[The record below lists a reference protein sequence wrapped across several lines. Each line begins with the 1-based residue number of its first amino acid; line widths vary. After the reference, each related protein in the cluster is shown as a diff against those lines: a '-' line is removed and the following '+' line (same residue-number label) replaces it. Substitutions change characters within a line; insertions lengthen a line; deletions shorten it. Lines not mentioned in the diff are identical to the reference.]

1 MELDDI
7 YELRTVFGAFF
18 ISEESYNE
26 IKNALPNLE
35 GKEKFQTIHI
45 KTNDGGDVDL
55 ILNCQTVILHSTK
68 EIRQNYRDFIDK
80 FQEEGQPETGFTPPQ
95 NRSRLV
101 Q

>member
-1 MELDDI
+1 MELNDI
-7 YELRTVFGAFF
+7 WELRTVFGAFF
-18 ISEESYNE
+18 VSEESYKE
-26 IKNALPNLE
+26 IKESLHQLE
-35 GKEKFQTIHI
+35 GRDKFKTIHI
-45 KTNDGGDVDL
+45 KTCDGGEVDL

-68 EIRQNYRDFIDK
+68 EVRDNYRKFIDS